1 MWYRT
6 GTVTVTTGSAV
17 VTGAGTNFV
26 DNVSVGEIFV
36 GPDLRVYEIIQVVS
50 ATDLR
55 IAPVYQAGT
64 AGGQGYAIAPTQSFA
79 RDLALSA
86 AALLNT
92 FAAVRDG
99 VGQGLFPDGTIAT
112 PGIRYSADQ
121 DTGLARYGPNLM
133 SAVTG
138 GVERMRFGDSNSS
151 IAPLYANDG
160 MDAQKGGPP
169 GSVVVPLSVFGNLGG
184 AATMRIRFGSAANP
198 YAGHSF
204 VEAQTLTDAA
214 SDLRFGTSGAERA
227 RFDSTGNFIL
237 GATQA
242 NNHAICRNAP
252 QGTFICS
259 FFSTALNTVSGLF
272 VAVSNANYNPAG
284 SALFLG
290 SNTATGRSLSAAGTG
305 NFSGSDYAEYMVK
318 SAGCGLIAKG
328 DVCGVDRDGRLT
340 RTWADAV
347 SFVIKSTEPSLVGG
361 DIWAAEVGHP
371 PEEPGHEPLKPTPPQ
386 PPAEDADDATVV
398 AWREA
403 VAAYPAEVASYQ
415 AAHAEWQKAT
425 DAYAKALPVW
435 EAAHEKA
442 RQCVDRI
449 AFCGQV
455 PANVSGDFEVGD
467 YIIAAASGAGIKA
480 VAVKADDM
488 TLAQYMRRI
497 GKVWAIRD
505 GRAWI
510 DVQHG

>member
-6 GTVTVTTGSAV
+6 GTVTVTNGSAV

-36 GPDLRVYEIIQVVS
+36 GPDLRVYEIVQVVS

-55 IAPVYQAGT
+55 ITPVYQAGN
-64 AGGQGYAIAPTQSFA
+64 AGNQGYAIAPTQSFA

-92 FAAVRDG
+92 FAGVRDG
-99 VGQGLFPDGTIAT
+99 VGQGLFPDGTTVT
-112 PGIRYSADQ
+112 PGFRFTADQ
-121 DTGLARYGPNLM
+121 DTGLRRKDANTV
-133 SAVTG
+133 AVVSG
-138 GVERMRFGDSNSS
+138 GVDRVIIGRDVDTSVAGD
-151 IAPLYANDG
+151 
-160 MDAQKGGPP
+160 
-169 GSVVVPLSVFGNLGG
+169 G
-184 AATMRIRFGSAANP
+184 ARALTMATMGAWKLAVFNG
-198 YAGHSF
+198 
-204 VEAQTLTDAA
+204 QTVGEI
-214 SDLRFGTSGAERA
+214 GTSKARLGLQFGEQFENAAVEFMRGGDGIQGLMGFRTTGVERA
-227 RFDSTGNFIL
+227 RFDEVGNFL
-237 GATQA
+237 VGAT
-242 NNHAICRNAP
+242 
-252 QGTFICS
+252 S
-259 FFSTALNTVSGLF
+259 
-272 VAVSNANYNPAG
+272 G
-284 SALFLG
+284 SAHVIARATNEGDKIADIIGAGGGGIHIFRCNAGGGNGAATGL
-290 SNTATGRSLSAAGTG
+290 SVDRNTSTGRSINAPGTING
-305 NFSGSDYAEYMVK
+305 SGADYAEYMVK
-318 SAGCGLIAKG
+318 AAGCGIIAKG

-340 RTWADAV
+340 KTWADAV
-347 SFVIKSTEPSLVGG
+347 SFVIKSTDPSLVGG
-361 DIWAAEVGHP
+361 DTWDAEVGP
-371 PEEPGHEPLKPTPPQ
+371 KPEQPGTEPGEPRLLAA
-386 PPAEDADDATVV
+386 PAEDADDATIT
-398 AWREA
+398 AWRDA
-403 VAAYPAEVASYQ
+403 MAAYPAQVARYQ

-455 PANVSGDFEVGD
+455 PANVTGDFEVGD

-480 VAVKADDM
+480 VAVKEDDM
-488 TLAQYMRRI
+488 TLPQYMRRI

>member
-6 GTVTVTTGSAV
+6 GTVTVTNGSAV
-17 VTGAGTNFV
+17 VTGASTNFV

-55 IAPVYQAGT
+55 ITPVYQAGT

-99 VGQGLFPDGTIAT
+99 IGQGLFPDGTIAT

-121 DTGLARYGPNLM
+121 DTGWARYGPNLM

-138 GVERMRFGDSNSS
+138 GTERMRFGDTNSS
-151 IAPLYANDG
+151 IAPLYAND
-160 MDAQKGGPP
+160 ALTVQKGGVA
-169 GSVVVPLSVFGNLGG
+169 GSTVIPLDIFGNLGG
-184 AATMRIRFGSAANP
+184 AATMRLRFGSAANV
-198 YAGHSF
+198 YANHSF
-204 VEAQTLTDAA
+204 IEAQTLTGAA
-214 SDLRFGTSGAERA
+214 SDLRFGTSGVEQARIDNSGNLLVGLRA
-227 RFDSTGNFIL
+227 GTAHSLAKGYTSNDFILNLTGNAHFCAQFYSGDKDNWSRSPHVL
-237 GATQA
+237 GL
-242 NNHAICRNAP
+242 
-252 QGTFICS
+252 S
-259 FFSTALNTVSGLF
+259 
-272 VAVSNANYNPAG
+272 SNPTTN
-284 SALFLG
+284 
-290 SNTATGRSLSAAGTG
+290 RSINAAGTI
-305 NFSGSDYAEYMVK
+305 NASGADYAEYMLK
-318 SAGCGLIAKG
+318 AAGCGIIAKG

-340 RTWADAV
+340 KTWADAV
-347 SFVIKSTEPSLVGG
+347 SFVIKSTDPSLVGG
-361 DIWAAEVGHP
+361 DTWDAEVGP
-371 PEEPGHEPLKPTPPQ
+371 KPEQPGTEPGEPRLPT
-386 PPAEDADDATVV
+386 PPAEDADDAAIA
-398 AWREA
+398 AWRDA
-403 VAAYPAEVASYQ
+403 MAAYPAQVASYQ
-415 AAHAEWQKAT
+415 AARAEWQKAT
-425 DAYAKALPVW
+425 DAYAKALPIW

-488 TLAQYMRRI
+488 TLPQYMRRI
-497 GKVWAIRD
+497 GKVWAVRD